1 MESRIEITFRSSI
14 GRYKNEKTPTRNVAS
29 NVSML
34 ARWFC
39 LLILLY
45 FGSEQDRTYYRV
57 VAYVYKKYSH
67 FFAYVLFVSSA

>member
-1 MESRIEITFRSSI
+1 
-14 GRYKNEKTPTRNVAS
+14 
-29 NVSML
+29 ML

-57 VAYVYKKYSH
+57 VVYVYKKYSH